1 MRTAAGRGPLH
12 QAVAD
17 IVGDGMDA
25 ARREAREAL
34 GFSQTLWRSLE
45 GAGLTRLL
53 VPEADG
59 GSGGS
64 FQDLATVL
72 WVCGYHGAPV
82 PIAEANIAAWA
93 LSRSGQRVPPRPVAL
108 AVDRLGRLDV
118 ASTGTAW
125 QATGSLDR
133 VQWAAAVPTV
143 VIVAQRGGTEL
154 VGSANRPQFDV
165 SEANGTTGDGAA
177 DIQLPAGGTVMH
189 ALSAAAT
196 TAVSMLSVSHALLIT
211 GAVRRV
217 LHLTTQY
224 AKARHQFGRPIA
236 GFQAVGQQLA
246 ELAGAAEQ
254 ADAMLRLPVAAL
266 SQGADTY
273 EAALAAKICAAHA
286 ARTAIRVGHQIHG
299 AIGVTEEYELHHH
312 TERLLAWRDDG
323 GSEAPA
329 ALALGQTAVSDSD
342 ALWAMLTA
350 LPEVDR

>member
-1 MRTAAGRGPLH
+1 MRTTAGRGPLH

-17 IVGDGMDA
+17 IVGDGIDA
-25 ARREAREAL
+25 ARHEAREAL
-34 GFSQTLWRSLE
+34 GFSQTLWRSLDD
-45 GAGLTRLL
+45 AGLTRLL

-93 LSRSGQRVPPRPVAL
+93 LSRSGQRVPPSPLAL
-108 AVDRLGRLDV
+108 AVDRLGRLNV
-118 ASTGTAW
+118 TPTGRAW

-143 VIVAQRGGTEL
+143 VTVARNAGAEL
-154 VGSANRPQFDV
+154 VGRADRPELYV
-165 SEANGTTGDGAA
+165 SETNGIAGDGSA

-189 ALSAAAT
+189 ALLPAAT
-196 TAVSMLSVSHALLIT
+196 TAVNMLSVSHALLIT

-254 ADAMLRLPVAAL
+254 ADAMVRLPVAAL

-286 ARTAIRVGHQIHG
+286 ARSAIRVGHQIHG

-312 TERLLAWRDDG
+312 TERLMVWRDDG
-323 GSEAPA
+323 GSEAQA
-329 ALALGQTAVSDSD
+329 ALTLGQTAVSDVD
-342 ALWAMLTA
+342 ALWGLLTA
-350 LPEVDR
+350 SPEVDR